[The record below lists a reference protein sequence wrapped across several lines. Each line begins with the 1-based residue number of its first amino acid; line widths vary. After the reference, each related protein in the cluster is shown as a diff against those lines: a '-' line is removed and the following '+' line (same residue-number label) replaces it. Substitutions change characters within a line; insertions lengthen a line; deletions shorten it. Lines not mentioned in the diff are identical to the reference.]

1 MGHVNSSFHVR
12 TEAIA
17 KANFWSFW
25 AQNWVSSATH
35 TVAKNPKAR
44 KTQPSDFASSTT
56 IGTYTIHSTVGEKR
70 VYVHRE
76 KCAFSRADSFG
87 SMRKVE
93 AKALVAFLLFFILR
107 LAAFP
112 MILHG
117 EFLISKTYRMSIR
130 LCHNCLFAKFYPL
143 STC

>member
-1 MGHVNSSFHVR
+1 MVFLGTKLGLLRNSYSGK
-12 TEAIA
+12 EP
-17 KANFWSFW
+17 KG
-25 AQNWVSSATH
+25 Q
-35 TVAKNPKAR
+35 KNTTFR
-44 KTQPSDFASSTT
+44 LASSTT

-87 SMRKVE
+87 SMRKVV

-112 MILHG
+112 MILLLHG
-117 EFLISKTYRMSIR
+117 GIFDFLQNEHQIVIPI
-130 LCHNCLFAKFYPL
+130 LFFL
-143 STC
+143 LNSTLYLLAS